1 VHNATVRAV
10 LYAKS
15 LKAKHIGGLFFAAD
29 PEDVESI
36 QGQWAEWD
44 MDIALTSIDAPFR
57 DISGPL
63 LEEVRRDT
71 THKDSIVTVV
81 LPELVVS
88 RWWELPLH
96 NQVGLYIKRTL
107 LFEPNV
113 VVTSV
118 PFHLRGS
125 GLLWMS
131 LNLLSVKRSKGE
143 EEHVGPIHRSRRGWR
158 ISR

>member
-88 RWWELPLH
+88 ESVVGASTPQPGRSLH
-96 NQVGLYIKRTL
+96 QTDPAVRAQC
-107 LFEPNV
+107 
-113 VVTSV
+113 
-118 PFHLRGS
+118 RGH
-125 GLLWMS
+125 
-131 LNLLSVKRSKGE
+131 KRSIPPAG
-143 EEHVGPIHRSRRGWR
+143 VGPAVDEPQLALREEK
-158 ISR
+158 